1 LTKSDNSWHASAAV
15 YRKYSAAKFTQI
27 KCTTIG
33 SAWAPHRTETFVGVG
48 CVVVSTDQVLHD
60 GDVVSRSSGFETT
73 TACQDAGLSVV
84 PEHKFLDELVKAG
97 SGLPLLWEFLH
108 QTPWAGSTI
117 FQVAIFL

>member
-1 LTKSDNSWHASAAV
+1 M
-15 YRKYSAAKFTQI
+15 
-27 KCTTIG
+27 
-33 SAWAPHRTETFVGVG
+33 GVG
-48 CVVVSTDQVLHD
+48 CVVLSTDQVLHD

-97 SGLPLLWEFLH
+97 FGLPLLWECLH